1 MIKVIAFDLVG
12 VLVTEKDIELSP
24 TEDKLER
31 MFGANISDDEY
42 IKTAKTVITNE
53 QDIIKITKE
62 IINKLYEVKD
72 KEIFKKIK
80 KEYNDIKVIIATNH
94 VSYVKDFIYQ
104 NLDKSYI
111 DDIIISAEIHKV
123 KPNADFYKTILDKYK
138 LTPNELLFVDDNQEN
153 IDGANKLKINTLKV
167 EKRSKV
173 INEVINI
180 LKNQQKNMQRKKN
193 L

>member
-53 QDIIKITKE
+53 QDIIKITKG

-72 KEIFKKIK
+72 KEK
-80 KEYNDIKVIIATNH
+80 YHDIKIIVATNH

-104 NLDKSYI
+104 NLDKKYI
-111 DDIIISAEIHKV
+111 DDIIISAEIHKI

-138 LTPNELLFVDDNQEN
+138 LTPNELLFADDNQEN

-180 LKNQQKNMQRKKN
+180 LKNQ
-193 L
+193 

>member
-53 QDIIKITKE
+53 QDIIKSTKG

-80 KEYNDIKVIIATNH
+80 EKYNDIKIIVATNH

-104 NLDKSYI
+104 NLDKKYI

-123 KPNADFYKTILDKYK
+123 KPNADFYNTILDKYQ
-138 LTPNELLFVDDNQEN
+138 LTPNELLFADDNQEN

-180 LKNQQKNMQRKKN
+180 LKNQ
-193 L
+193 

>member
-62 IINKLYEVKD
+62 IINKLYERALNAVKGAITGD
-72 KEIFKKIK
+72 NNVESF
-80 KEYNDIKVIIATNH
+80 
-94 VSYVKDFIYQ
+94 S
-104 NLDKSYI
+104 S
-111 DDIIISAEIHKV
+111 
-123 KPNADFYKTILDKYK
+123 ADFEKYFIE
-138 LTPNELLFVDDNQEN
+138 ELKNEN
-153 IDGANKLKINTLKV
+153 IQTTTITTTVNAVKEDNKWKIVSDDALYNAVLPGLQEAVNTLAD
-167 EKRSKV
+167 
-173 INEVINI
+173 
-180 LKNQQKNMQRKKN
+180 
-193 L
+193 

>member
-31 MFGANISDDEY
+31 MFGANISNDEY

-72 KEIFKKIK
+72 KEVFKKIK

-94 VSYVKDFIYQ
+94 ISYVKDFIYQ
-104 NLDKSYI
+104 NFDKSYI

-180 LKNQQKNMQRKKN
+180 LKN
-193 L
+193 

>member
-12 VLVTEKDIELSP
+12 VLVTEKDIKLSP

-42 IKTAKTVITNE
+42 IEKAKKVITKK

-80 KEYNDIKVIIATNH
+80 EKYHDIKIIVATNH
-94 VSYVKDFIYQ
+94 VSYVKDFIYK
-104 NLDKSYI
+104 NFDKSYI

-180 LKNQQKNMQRKKN
+180 LKNQ
-193 L
+193 

>member
-12 VLVTEKDIELSP
+12 VLVTEKDVEFSP

-31 MFGANISDDEY
+31 MFGANISDNEY
-42 IKTAKTVITNE
+42 IEKAKKIITNE
-53 QDIIKITKE
+53 QDIIKITKG

-72 KEIFKKIK
+72 KEVFKKIK
-80 KEYNDIKVIIATNH
+80 EKYHDIKIIVATNH
-94 VSYVKDFIYQ
+94 VSYVKDFIYK

-123 KPNADFYKTILDKYK
+123 KPNADFYNTILDKYK

-180 LKNQQKNMQRKKN
+180 LKKQ
-193 L
+193 